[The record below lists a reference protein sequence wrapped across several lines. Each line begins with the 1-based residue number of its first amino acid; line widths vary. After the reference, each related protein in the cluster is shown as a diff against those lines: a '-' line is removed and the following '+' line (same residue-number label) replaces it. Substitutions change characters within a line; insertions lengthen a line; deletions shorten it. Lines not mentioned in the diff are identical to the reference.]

1 MTENTIIETL
11 TRFGFTRRTNELDPF
26 VISNIFVKDNVEVCV
41 RHLFDEFEHKSS
53 IELFVYLTNLFISKA
68 TPSPTDSLN
77 LDGIKPHKVV
87 GDWHDC
93 SKQVIEINDYEYDI
107 GNLITSVRDLE
118 PFDLPIKGLNIDYH
132 SPCEN
137 SVRSFSTHMV
147 ACLQADLDYP
157 IILSPTGI
165 IMDGRH
171 RLVKALILGKETIK
185 AVQLE
190 EWPSGT
196 YVGQ

>member
-1 MTENTIIETL
+1 MTRVEIIDAVKFLGFVNRPNAMAPNTLSDIYTKSELDICIETL
-11 TRFGFTRRTNELDPF
+11 YRMFRDKPEVDLLIYLKLLMTNE
-26 VISNIFVKDNVEVCV
+26 
-41 RHLFDEFEHKSS
+41 SS
-53 IELFVYLTNLFISKA
+53 SY
-68 TPSPTDSLN
+68 LN
-77 LDGIKPHKVV
+77 LDKIKPHKIVE
-87 GDWHDC
+87 DWHDC
-93 SKQVIEINDYEYDI
+93 SKQTIEIHDYEYDV
-107 GNLITSVRDLE
+107 GNLIISARDLE

-132 SPCEN
+132 SPCGN

-147 ACLQADLDYP
+147 ACLKVDLDYP

-171 RLVKALILGKETIK
+171 RLVKALVLGKETIK